1 MLLSDY
7 ANYQP
12 PKVNKPYILEMKIF
26 LFIFQH
32 KFLNLRLNERTYYS
46 NIFSTD
52 IVSEVCSMAFF
63 KTIKREP
70 YVTRLS
76 IKHLAGDI
84 ILLYRLTEEKLSY
97 GSSLYST
104 VFSISVTKIDC
115 GGRRREVSRVCD
127 ISRNE
132 AEALKIF
139 RLISR
144 GRVTPCCLHEIMED
158 ILS

>member
-1 MLLSDY
+1 MTLLKKS
-7 ANYQP
+7 
-12 PKVNKPYILEMKIF
+12 
-26 LFIFQH
+26 
-32 KFLNLRLNERTYYS
+32 
-46 NIFSTD
+46 
-52 IVSEVCSMAFF
+52 
-63 KTIKREP
+63 KREP

-84 ILLYRLTEEKLSY
+84 ILLYRLTEEKLPY
-97 GSSLYST
+97 GSCLHNT

-115 GGRRREVSRVCD
+115 GGRRREVSRVYD

-144 GRVTPCCLHEIMED
+144 GRVTPCCLHELMED